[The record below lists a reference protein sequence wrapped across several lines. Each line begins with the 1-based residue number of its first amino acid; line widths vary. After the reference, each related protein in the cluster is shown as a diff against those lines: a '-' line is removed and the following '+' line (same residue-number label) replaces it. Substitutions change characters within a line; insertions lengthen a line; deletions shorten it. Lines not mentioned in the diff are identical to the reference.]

1 MMNKILKT
9 YISPDYNDL
18 DKIINKFSKN
28 YLSASPFPH
37 IVFKDFFNP
46 DILNEVLNEFPDL
59 SNNGNLYNKHI
70 NSDKY
75 ASRGTNIFN
84 SPISNFFSFLN
95 SEVFLKFL
103 KKLSS
108 MERSLIPDPYFLGGG
123 LHEIKKDGFLNIHAD
138 FNKHKDLGLDRR
150 LNLLIYLNKNWKE
163 EYGGHFEMWDEKMEK
178 CRKKILPEFNT
189 FVLFSSTSY
198 SYHGHPSPL
207 NCPLDRSRKSLA
219 LYYYTNGRPKEEII
233 HGIEN
238 HSTLYQHKKNDKK
251 LNVKKVLKE
260 ITPPV
265 LIKLFRR

>member
-84 SPISNFFSFLN
+84 SSISNFFSFLI
-95 SEVFLKFL
+95 V
-103 KKLSS
+103 
-108 MERSLIPDPYFLGGG
+108 SL
-123 LHEIKKDGFLNIHAD
+123 
-138 FNKHKDLGLDRR
+138 
-150 LNLLIYLNKNWKE
+150 
-163 EYGGHFEMWDEKMEK
+163 
-178 CRKKILPEFNT
+178 
-189 FVLFSSTSY
+189 
-198 SYHGHPSPL
+198 
-207 NCPLDRSRKSLA
+207 
-219 LYYYTNGRPKEEII
+219 
-233 HGIEN
+233 
-238 HSTLYQHKKNDKK
+238 
-251 LNVKKVLKE
+251 
-260 ITPPV
+260 
-265 LIKLFRR
+265 